1 MAFRIETA
9 SRAPQVHI
17 VCQGHLDAGALAA
30 IERGW
35 AAVEAAGLSAVIRV
49 CRGATADRTVVA
61 CLAGYP
67 VERLEVEPPFLRSW
81 LEELRAAR
89 ARAVKSGSKERTG
102 SGSDMR

>member
-17 VCQGHLDAGALAA
+17 VCQGHLDADALAA

-35 AAVEAAGLSAVIRV
+35 AAADAAGLSAVIRV
-49 CRGATADRTVVA
+49 CRGVTADRLVVA

-81 LEELRAAR
+81 LEELRAVR
-89 ARAVKSGSKERTG
+89 ARAVKSGSKERRG